1 MPEAMGFEGWFVL
14 VIASDRGWGI
24 EYIGDI
30 VEHVFILLCY
40 SAIDNM
46 LYNICGDD
54 MFVML

>member
-1 MPEAMGFEGWFVL
+1 MGFEGGFVL
-14 VIASDRGWGI
+14 VIASDGGWGI